1 MRATGLGEYSREVL
15 AEAGLDADEVE
26 QLISTGVVVAGPP
39 MHSVVG
45 VGYR

>member
-1 MRATGLGEYSREVL
+1 MRATGLGEYSREIL
-15 AEAGLDADEVE
+15 AEAGLDAPAIEE
-26 QLISTGVVVAGPP
+26 LLATGTIVIGSP